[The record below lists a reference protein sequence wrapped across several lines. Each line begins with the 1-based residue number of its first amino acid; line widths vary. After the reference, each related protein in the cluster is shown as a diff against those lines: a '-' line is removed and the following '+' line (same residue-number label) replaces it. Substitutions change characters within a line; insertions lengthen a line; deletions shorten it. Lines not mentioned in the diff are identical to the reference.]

1 MKLFDL
7 AMAIDR
13 PSLPVK
19 LIDQK
24 SRRIA
29 FDGTAESLLG
39 YSGIDYRKAAR
50 IDIKQNTL
58 VIEIK

>member
-19 LIDQK
+19 LVDQK

-29 FDGTAESLLG
+29 FEGAAESLLD
-39 YSGIDYRKAAR
+39 YSGIDYRKAVR

-58 VIEIK
+58 VVEVK

>member
-24 SRRIA
+24 SCRIA
-29 FDGTAESLLG
+29 FDGTAESLLD
-39 YSGIDYRKAAR
+39 YSGIDYRKAVR